1 MTNKELNTEAK
12 TLLRQ
17 YRNIPSIDKSREMLV
32 ARYGDITFAEI
43 RRAAAQL
50 WLNGGEDAPE
60 NTNVQVECRDS
71 QGYKRIIHGT
81 KRVFSGVGVVPS
93 MSDTEIA
100 DILLRHFGLPQNIQ
114 KAQKNLVETFGLQWY
129 NDLYREVIT
138 LYKKDRKRY
147 TKTVAKRE
155 ALKASARAA
164 INKPGARGAFG
175 RMAAD
180 HSIKRGNPNQKGNGK
195 VILTAMGHKR

>member
-12 TLLRQ
+12 KLLRQ

-50 WLNGGEDAPE
+50 WFNDGEDAPE

-100 DILLRHFGLPQNIQ
+100 DILLCHFGLPQNIQ

-129 NDLYREVIT
+129 NDLYREAIT
-138 LYKKDRKRY
+138 LYIKKTESVIQR
-147 TKTVAKRE
+147 
-155 ALKASARAA
+155 LSL
-164 INKPGARGAFG
+164 
-175 RMAAD
+175 
-180 HSIKRGNPNQKGNGK
+180 NGK
-195 VILTAMGHKR
+195 R